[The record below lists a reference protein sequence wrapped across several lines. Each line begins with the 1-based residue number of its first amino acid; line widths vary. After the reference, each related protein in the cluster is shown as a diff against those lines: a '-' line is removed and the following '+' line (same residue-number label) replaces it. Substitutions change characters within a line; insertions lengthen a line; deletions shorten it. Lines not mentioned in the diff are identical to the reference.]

1 MADLDHE
8 ARRPRDDTTD
18 AGEERRIYP
27 TMDDWMTA
35 QQAATA
41 LGVTRSTLYA
51 YVSRGLL
58 RSVPASGTQHSRY
71 RRREIERLALERERA
86 RKPAMVARAS
96 LDWGR
101 PVLDSELTL
110 IEGGRLYYRGQDAVE
125 LARHA
130 TLEDVAALLLEC
142 PPRELLAGTPPR
154 VDRTVLRVLERLD
167 PTQGCT
173 AGFAW
178 LHGLDDGG
186 PARDPA
192 ASSAVSCTRL
202 LRLMTAVVT
211 RRVPARTP
219 VHRQLARAWRL
230 DERGTELVRQSLV
243 LCADHE
249 LNASSFAA
257 RCVASTGA
265 DLGACV
271 TAGLAALSG
280 SRHCGI
286 TAAIEA
292 LWECSL
298 AVRNATQLD
307 RLMDER
313 DRAGLP
319 DVAGVPG
326 QAMPGFGHPL
336 YPDGDPR
343 AQALLAAIPRRDRN
357 ERLIAAVL
365 ARSGMHPSIDYA
377 LVAMRRSLGL
387 REGHA
392 YLVFAL
398 GRTAGWLAHAIEQRR
413 TDVLIRPRASY
424 TGQRPPHAAA
434 GAMPATLPSRIVRRR

>member
-1 MADLDHE
+1 
-8 ARRPRDDTTD
+8 
-18 AGEERRIYP
+18 
-27 TMDDWMTA
+27 MDEWMTA
-35 QQAATA
+35 EQAAQA

-51 YVSRGLL
+51 YVSRGLV
-58 RSVPASGTQHSRY
+58 RSEPVSGTQHSRY
-71 RRREIERLALERERA
+71 RRREIEHLAVERERA

-110 IEGGRLYYRGQDAVE
+110 IERGRLYYRGRDAIE
-125 LARHA
+125 LSRHA

-142 PPRELLAGTPPR
+142 DSRDFVAGPPPR
-154 VDRTVLRVLERLD
+154 VDATVLRALARLD
-167 PTQGCT
+167 PVQGCT

-178 LHGLDDGG
+178 MHGLDEGG
-186 PARDPA
+186 TARDPT
-192 ASSAVSCTRL
+192 ASSAVQCTRL

-211 RRVPARTP
+211 RRVPARSP
-219 VHRQLARAWRL
+219 AHRQLARAWQL
-230 DERGTELVRQSLV
+230 DERRTELVRQALV

-286 TAAIEA
+286 TTAIES
-292 LWECSL
+292 LWERSL
-298 AVRNATQLD
+298 GARRNATEFN
-307 RLMDER
+307 RLIDER
-313 DRAGLP
+313 IGAGIA

-343 AQALLAAIPRRDRN
+343 AQVLLAALPRQDRN
-357 ERLIAAVL
+357 ERLLAAVL

-387 REGHA
+387 PEGHA

-398 GRTAGWLAHAIEQRR
+398 GRTVGWLAHAIEQGR
-413 TDVLIRPRASY
+413 TDVLIRPRAAY
-424 TGQRPPHAAA
+424 TGRRPPDETA
-434 GAMPATLPSRIVRRR
+434 GAMPATLPSRIIRRR

>member
-1 MADLDHE
+1 MN
-8 ARRPRDDTTD
+8 
-18 AGEERRIYP
+18 
-27 TMDDWMTA
+27 DWMTA
-35 QQAATA
+35 EQAANA

-58 RSVPASGTQHSRY
+58 RSEATPGTQQSRY
-71 RRREIERLALERERA
+71 RRREIERLAVERERA
-86 RKPAMVARAS
+86 RQPAKVARAS

-101 PVLDSELTL
+101 PVLDSDLTL
-110 IEGGRLYYRGQDAVE
+110 IERGRLYYRGRDAIE
-125 LARHA
+125 LSRHA

-142 PPRELLAGTPPR
+142 DPRDLVAGPPPR
-154 VDRTVLRVLERLD
+154 VDRAVLRALERLD
-167 PTQGCT
+167 PVQRCT

-178 LHGLDDGG
+178 LHGLDGDGDANAQDATS
-186 PARDPA
+186 PSA
-192 ASSAVSCTRL
+192 ATCIRL

-219 VHRQLARAWRL
+219 LHRQLARAWQL
-230 DERGTELVRQSLV
+230 DERGTELVRQALV

-286 TAAIEA
+286 TAAIES
-292 LWECSL
+292 LWERSL
-298 AVRNATQLD
+298 QAGRHATRSD
-307 RLMDER
+307 
-313 DRAGLP
+313 AS
-319 DVAGVPG
+319 DVTRVPG
-326 QAMPGFGHPL
+326 QAVPGFGHPL

-343 AQALLAAIPRRDRN
+343 ARALLAALPRRDRN
-357 ERLIAAVL
+357 ERLMAAVL

-387 REGHA
+387 QEGHA

-398 GRTAGWLAHAIEQRR
+398 GRTVGWLAHAIEQRR
-413 TDVLIRPRASY
+413 ADVLIRPRAAY
-424 TGQRPPHAAA
+424 TGQRPPEPA
-434 GAMPATLPSRIVRRR
+434 GDALPATLPSRVIRRR

>member
-1 MADLDHE
+1 
-8 ARRPRDDTTD
+8 
-18 AGEERRIYP
+18 
-27 TMDDWMTA
+27 MTA
-35 QQAATA
+35 EQAANA

-58 RSVPASGTQHSRY
+58 RSAPASDTQQSRY
-71 RRREIERLALERERA
+71 RRREIERLAVERERA

-101 PVLDSELTL
+101 PVLDSALTL
-110 IEGGRLYYRGQDAVE
+110 IERGRLYYRGQDAIE
-125 LARHA
+125 LSRHA

-142 PPRELLAGTPPR
+142 DPRDLASGTPPR
-154 VDRTVLRVLERLD
+154 VDRSVLRALERLD
-167 PTQGCT
+167 PVQSCT

-178 LHGLDDGG
+178 LHGLDGG
-186 PARDPA
+186 AAEQAPAT
-192 ASSAVSCTRL
+192 SSALPCTRL

-211 RRVPARTP
+211 RRVPQRTP

-286 TAAIEA
+286 TAAIES
-292 LWECSL
+292 LWERSL
-298 AVRNATQLD
+298 GVRRNAAELD
-307 RLMDER
+307 RLLDEH
-313 DRAGLP
+313 DGAGTS

-326 QAMPGFGHPL
+326 QAVPGFGHPL
-336 YPDGDPR
+336 YPNGDPR
-343 AQALLAAIPRRDRN
+343 AQALLAAMPRQARN
-357 ERLIAAVL
+357 ERLMAAVL
-365 ARSGMHPSIDYA
+365 ARSGLHPSIDYA

-387 REGHA
+387 QEGHA

-398 GRTAGWLAHAIEQRR
+398 GRTVGWLAHAIEQRR

-424 TGQRPPHAAA
+424 TGHRPLEVVA
-434 GAMPATLPSRIVRRR
+434 GAMPAPLPSRIIRRR